1 MFILFSVKFEG
12 KKQKWKKQICGCG
25 LIVVGI
31 PPLLALINRLAL
43 FFEGLQSWQVESG
56 AL

>member
-1 MFILFSVKFEG
+1 MFILFSVKFERQETEME
-12 KKQKWKKQICGCG
+12 KANLRLRLDCRWNSSS
-25 LIVVGI
+25 
-31 PPLLALINRLAL
+31 LALINRLAL